1 MLHFVFWV
9 NIVEVCY
16 YCCVY
21 LGFRCHPL
29 RHSRSV
35 VIFSVLTLPCRTN
48 DVSMRL
54 DIAPLLKTYFGPRS
68 QGYIRGVN
76 SPVGRNRSP
85 YPYCRIYIVT
95 YISQTHKRRN
105 EKLNQLLWL
114 HRAHEL
120 CEPSVRVLGL
130 NQNDHDEHCHGEVEE
145 DVKQ

>member
-76 SPVGRNRSP
+76 SPVRRNRSP

-95 YISQTHKRRN
+95 YI
-105 EKLNQLLWL
+105 
-114 HRAHEL
+114 
-120 CEPSVRVLGL
+120 
-130 NQNDHDEHCHGEVEE
+130 
-145 DVKQ
+145 

>member
-16 YCCVY
+16 YCCVH
-21 LGFRCHPL
+21 LGFRRHPL

-35 VIFSVLTLPCRTN
+35 VIFAVLTLPCRTN

-85 YPYCRIYIVT
+85 YLYCRIYIVT
-95 YISQTHKRRN
+95 TMCESKTHERRN
-105 EKLNQLLWL
+105 EKLNHLSWL
-114 HRAHEL
+114 RM
-120 CEPSVRVLGL
+120 
-130 NQNDHDEHCHGEVEE
+130 
-145 DVKQ
+145 